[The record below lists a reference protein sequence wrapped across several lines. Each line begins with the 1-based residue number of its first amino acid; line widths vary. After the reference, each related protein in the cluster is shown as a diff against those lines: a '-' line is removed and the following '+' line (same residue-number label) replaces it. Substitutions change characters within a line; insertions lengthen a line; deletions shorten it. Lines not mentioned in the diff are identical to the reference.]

1 MRKFLFIF
9 ILISS
14 FSFSQNIN
22 SKFERTILNMD
33 VLMQNNDE
41 NIVQSFA
48 DDVSFGHS
56 NGWIQNKSDFIRD
69 FKSKKVS
76 YDTIRNIVF
85 KEAKKSGKIYSI
97 HRIIQVAGSYKNIHF
112 SMKLSTLEVWKKLQ
126 VKWKLWSR
134 QSVEL
139 KP

>member
-1 MRKFLFIF
+1 MRKILFIF

-14 FSFSQNIN
+14 FSFSQNLN
-22 SKFERTILNMD
+22 SKLERTILNMD
-33 VLMQNNDE
+33 VLMQNNVE
-41 NIVQSFA
+41 NIVQFFA

-85 KEAKKSGKIYSI
+85 KEVKKSGKIYSI
-97 HRIIQVAGSYKNIHF
+97 HTIIQVAGTIKTFIF
-112 SMKLSTLEVWKKLQ
+112 Q
-126 VKWKLWSR
+126 
-134 QSVEL
+134 
-139 KP
+139 

>member
-1 MRKFLFIF
+1 
-9 ILISS
+9 
-14 FSFSQNIN
+14 
-22 SKFERTILNMD
+22 MD

-97 HRIIQVAGSYKNIHF
+97 HRIIQVAGNYKNIHF

-126 VKWKLWSR
+126 GKWKLWSR